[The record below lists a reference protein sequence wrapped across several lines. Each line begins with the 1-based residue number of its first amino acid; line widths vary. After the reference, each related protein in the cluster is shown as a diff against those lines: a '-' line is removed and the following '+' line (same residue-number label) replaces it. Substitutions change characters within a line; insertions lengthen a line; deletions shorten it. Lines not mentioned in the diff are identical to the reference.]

1 MIKLRMTIVFLALW
15 GVLNGW
21 GQGFGNR
28 ELINADWYFNLGDIK
43 YGGAEFFDHSEWRK
57 LELPHD
63 WSVESV
69 ASPSLASCT
78 GYLPGGIGWYR
89 KDLDIPKNKE
99 GNKVYVYFEGVYN
112 NYLLLIIPLN
122 KIFDYFPLNIRQII
136 QISFNFCTFE
146 MISTRRFVCVKI
158 RWNNIFK
165 SKSIF
170 CD

>member
-28 ELINADWYFNLGDIK
+28 ELINVDWYFNLGDIK

-89 KDLDIPKNKE
+89 KDLDPQK
-99 GNKVYVYFEGVYN
+99 
-112 NYLLLIIPLN
+112 
-122 KIFDYFPLNIRQII
+122 
-136 QISFNFCTFE
+136 
-146 MISTRRFVCVKI
+146 
-158 RWNNIFK
+158 
-165 SKSIF
+165 
-170 CD
+170 